1 MGTYSDQKEGY
12 LQNGHL
18 ENGKTSAF
26 IPDMELREEW
36 QDEEFPRP
44 LPEDTQSPD
53 DEQESPGAEGNRPV
67 PPTSLALTGNT
78 VRKKRLVAPAL
89 SLTLDKTSMDR
100 SMKSDEFDA
109 SALSPSA
116 EDDLEMDINLE
127 ALETPSDSE
136 SCNFPDSMHDL
147 EWEDDLPRMGKAAIR
162 NASLLEH
169 AEMGHLD
176 LDQVDG
182 NGRRWRRFHIG
193 GQDYQVNMSVLE
205 PYLQVL
211 SHGGYY
217 GDGSTAIII
226 FTACY
231 LPENTTE
238 HYEYVMDNLFRYIIG
253 TLDLMVSENY
263 ILVCL
268 CGMAPRNKMP
278 GMKWLRQCYMSIDR
292 RLRKD
297 LKGLFVVHPA
307 WYVRAVITVIKPFIS
322 EKFSRKM
329 RFIHSLQELAE
340 FVPVEQLQIPDC
352 IREYDEQMNR

>member
-1 MGTYSDQKEGY
+1 
-12 LQNGHL
+12 
-18 ENGKTSAF
+18 TSAF

-36 QDEEFPRP
+36 QDEEFPSKIDSVYTIYACLLPDLSFSFFP
-44 LPEDTQSPD
+44 L
-53 DEQESPGAEGNRPV
+53 V
-67 PPTSLALTGNT
+67 PPTSLALTGDT
-78 VRKKRLVAPAL
+78 IRKKRLVAPTL
-89 SLTLDKTSMDR
+89 SLTLDKTSTDR
-100 SMKSDEFDA
+100 SVKSDEFDA
-109 SALSPSA
+109 SALSPSPD
-116 EDDLEMDINLE
+116 DDLEMDINLE

-136 SCNFPDSMHDL
+136 SYNFPDSMHDL
-147 EWEDDLPRMGKAAIR
+147 EWEDDLPRMGK
-162 NASLLEH
+162 
-169 AEMGHLD
+169 
-176 LDQVDG
+176 VDS

-217 GDGSTAIII
+217 GDGSTAIIM
-226 FTACY
+226 FTSCY

-263 ILVCL
+263 ILVYL

-278 GMKWLRQCYMSIDR
+278 GIKWLRQCYMSIDR
-292 RLRKD
+292 RLKKD

-307 WYVRAVITVIKPFIS
+307 WYVRALITVIKPFIS

-329 RFIHSLQELAE
+329 RFIHSLQEMAE
-340 FVPVEQLQIPDC
+340 FVPVAQLQIPDC
-352 IREYDEQMNR
+352 IRQYDEQMNR

>member
-1 MGTYSDQKEGY
+1 M
-12 LQNGHL
+12 
-18 ENGKTSAF
+18 
-26 IPDMELREEW
+26 PDLSFSF
-36 QDEEFPRP
+36 FP
-44 LPEDTQSPD
+44 L
-53 DEQESPGAEGNRPV
+53 V

-78 VRKKRLVAPAL
+78 VRKKRLVAPTL
-89 SLTLDKTSMDR
+89 SLTLDKTSTDR

-109 SALSPSA
+109 SALSPSP
-116 EDDLEMDINLE
+116 DDDPEMDINLE

-136 SCNFPDSMHDL
+136 SYNFPDSMHDL
-147 EWEDDLPRMGKAAIR
+147 EK
-162 NASLLEH
+162 ASLL
-169 AEMGHLD
+169 D
-176 LDQVDG
+176 

-217 GDGSTAIII
+217 GDGSTAIIM
-226 FTACY
+226 FTSCY

-263 ILVCL
+263 ILVYL

-278 GMKWLRQCYMSIDR
+278 GIKWLRQCYMSIDR

-307 WYVRAVITVIKPFIS
+307 WYVRALITVIKPFIS

-340 FVPVEQLQIPDC
+340 FVPVAQLQIPDC
-352 IREYDEQMNR
+352 IRQ

>member
-1 MGTYSDQKEGY
+1 
-12 LQNGHL
+12 
-18 ENGKTSAF
+18 
-26 IPDMELREEW
+26 MELREEW

-44 LPEDTQSPD
+44 LPEDTQSPG
-53 DEQESPGAEGNRPV
+53 DEEESPGTEGNRPD

-78 VRKKRLVAPAL
+78 VRKKRLVAPNL
-89 SLTLDKTSMDR
+89 SLTLDKTSTDR

-109 SALSPSA
+109 SALSPSPD
-116 EDDLEMDINLE
+116 DDLEMDINLE

-136 SCNFPDSMHDL
+136 SYNFPDSMHDL

-162 NASLLEH
+162 KASLLEH

-176 LDQVDG
+176 LDQVDN

-211 SHGGYY
+211 SHGGYF
-217 GDGSTAIII
+217 GDGSTAIIM
-226 FTACY
+226 FTSCY

-263 ILVCL
+263 ILVYL

-278 GMKWLRQCYMSIDR
+278 GIKWLRQCYMSIDR
-292 RLRKD
+292 R
-297 LKGLFVVHPA
+297 
-307 WYVRAVITVIKPFIS
+307 
-322 EKFSRKM
+322 
-329 RFIHSLQELAE
+329 
-340 FVPVEQLQIPDC
+340 
-352 IREYDEQMNR
+352 

>member
-12 LQNGHL
+12 MQNGHSP
-18 ENGKTSAF
+18 NGKTSAF

-44 LPEDTQSPD
+44 LPEDSQCPG
-53 DEQESPGAEGNRPV
+53 DEEESPGAEGNRPD
-67 PPTSLALTGNT
+67 PPTSLALTGDT
-78 VRKKRLVAPAL
+78 VRKKRLVAPTL
-89 SLTLDKTSMDR
+89 SLTLDKTSTDR

-109 SALSPSA
+109 SALSPSVD
-116 EDDLEMDINLE
+116 DDLEMDINLE

-162 NASLLEH
+162 KASLLEN
-169 AEMGHLD
+169 AEMGHLE
-176 LDQVDG
+176 LDQVD
-182 NGRRWRRFHIG
+182 NYGRRWRRFHIG
-193 GQDYQVNMSVLE
+193 GMDYQVNMSVLE

-217 GDGSTAIII
+217 EDGSTAIIM
-226 FTACY
+226 FTSCY
-231 LPENTTE
+231 LPETTSE

-263 ILVCL
+263 ILIYL

-278 GMKWLRQCYMSIDR
+278 GIKWLRQCYMSIDR
-292 RLRKD
+292 RLRKH

-307 WYVRAVITVIKPFIS
+307 WYVRALITVIKPFIS

-340 FVPVEQLQIPDC
+340 FVPVDQLQIPDC
-352 IREYDEQMNR
+352 IREYDERMNR

>member
-1 MGTYSDQKEGY
+1 MGTTSDQKEGY
-12 LQNGHL
+12 MQNGFS
-18 ENGKTSAF
+18 ENGKTSAL

-44 LPEDTQSPD
+44 LPEDSHDPGEEAESSEA
-53 DEQESPGAEGNRPV
+53 DENRPA
-67 PPTSLALTGNT
+67 PPTSLALTGNS
-78 VRKKRLVAPAL
+78 VRKKRLMAPTL
-89 SLTLDKTSMDR
+89 SINLDKTSTDR
-100 SMKSDEFDA
+100 SLKSEEFEA
-109 SALSPSA
+109 SALSPSF
-116 EDDLEMDINLE
+116 DDDPEMDINLE

-136 SCNFPDSMHDL
+136 SYNFPDSIHDL
-147 EWEDDLPRMGKAAIR
+147 PKMGKAAIR
-162 NASLLEH
+162 KSSLLDQ
-169 AEMGHLD
+169 AEMGHLE
-176 LDQVDG
+176 LDQVDS
-182 NGRRWRRFHIG
+182 NGLRWRRFHIG

-217 GDGSTAIII
+217 GDGSTAIIM
-226 FTACY
+226 FTSCY

-263 ILVCL
+263 ILVYL

-278 GMKWLRQCYMSIDR
+278 GIKWLRQCYMSIDR

-307 WYVRAVITVIKPFIS
+307 WYVRALITVIKPFIS
-322 EKFSRKM
+322 EKFGRKM

-340 FVPVEQLQIPDC
+340 FVPLDQLQIPEC
-352 IREYDEQMNR
+352 IREYDGQLNR

>member
-1 MGTYSDQKEGY
+1 
-12 LQNGHL
+12 
-18 ENGKTSAF
+18 

-36 QDEEFPRP
+36 QDEEFPRKQHLFEVEKQKKNLKIKHLLILKFEWLCVCTVYVFVMPDLSFSFFP
-44 LPEDTQSPD
+44 L
-53 DEQESPGAEGNRPV
+53 V

-78 VRKKRLVAPAL
+78 VRKKRLVAPTL
-89 SLTLDKTSMDR
+89 SLTLDKTSTDR
-100 SMKSDEFDA
+100 SMKSD
-109 SALSPSA
+109 
-116 EDDLEMDINLE
+116 DDTVVI
-127 ALETPSDSE
+127 A
-136 SCNFPDSMHDL
+136 
-147 EWEDDLPRMGKAAIR
+147 DDLPRMGKAAIR
-162 NASLLEH
+162 KASLLEH

-176 LDQVDG
+176 LDQVDS

-217 GDGSTAIII
+217 GDGSTAIIM
-226 FTACY
+226 FTSCY

-263 ILVCL
+263 ILVYL

-278 GMKWLRQCYMSIDR
+278 GIKWLRQCYMSIDR

-307 WYVRAVITVIKPFIS
+307 WYVRALITVIKPFIS

-340 FVPVEQLQIPDC
+340 FVPVAQLQIPDC
-352 IREYDEQMNR
+352 IRQIMSLSICKKQKKIVQFADDF